1 MGLCDSLIRH
11 AQSEYNLQVDKH
23 MATRPELKH
32 SPEYWSGDAVFDPH
46 TFDAA
51 LSTQGI
57 YGGKTTASLRTIS
70 RAFLSPHP
78 TPTRAVCYA
87 PLGADAVD

>member
-1 MGLCDSLIRH
+1 MGPCDSLIRH
-11 AQSEYNLQVDKH
+11 AQSEYNLHVEKH

-51 LSTQGI
+51 LSTHGI
-57 YGGKTTASLRTIS
+57 YGGENNIITSTTSLAHFSALPI
-70 RAFLSPHP
+70 
-78 TPTRAVCYA
+78 PTRADRVLWFAWC
-87 PLGADAVD
+87 